1 LRPVYEAGPVT
12 YRVFSVGD
20 KTFQVPTFSY
30 YFNNTDCWAKIEG
43 TVAKV
48 GVSDFIRLDPR
59 EIVSL
64 KPPDVGLMV
73 AIFDRLCS
81 FTTDNVSLDVNSP
94 VSGRVVSV
102 NQKLTGNPGLVK
114 EDPYERGW
122 VVEVELSDID
132 DNMEFLMDCEEY
144 FSNAKARVESGP
156 RLGCPCSRRGRV
168 YRSGKTQDKE

>member
-1 LRPVYEAGPVT
+1 MEDTGPVT
-12 YRVFSVGD
+12 YREFSVGD
-20 KTFQVPTFSY
+20 KTFRVPASGYF
-30 YFNNTDCWAKIEG
+30 FNNTDCWARIHG

-64 KPPDVGLMV
+64 NPPDVGLKV
-73 AIFDRLCS
+73 AIFDGLCS
-81 FTTDNVSLDVNSP
+81 FATDDVSLDVNSP

-102 NQKLTGNPGLVK
+102 NQRLLDNPGLVK

-132 DNMEFLMDCEEY
+132 DDMEFLMDCGEY
-144 FSNAKARVESGP
+144 FINAKTRVESGP
-156 RLGCPCSRRGRV
+156 RLGCPCSRRGRA
-168 YRSGKTQDKE
+168 YRSRETQDKE